1 MTQQKETQHQQVP
14 TIPPVRL
21 SPSSVREAPDLWAM
35 RYGTTSARALYL
47 HAPFCAQKCRYCD
60 FTSYATRENDPL
72 MSRYVMM
79 LQHQI
84 DHLGGIKLLEE
95 CSTIYVGGGT
105 PSMLGIWLGW
115 LCETATR
122 WCDAREVT
130 CEANPESL
138 TTEMLDVMVHNG
150 VTRVSM
156 GVQSLVDEE
165 LEALGR
171 IHDADRAR
179 EAVALAMD
187 AGLDVSVDLMC
198 GIPLQTEESWRETLA
213 GALELG
219 VSHVSVY
226 PLQLEE
232 GTPLERLVD
241 EGHLTVPDDDE
252 AARMMEIASDVLGAA
267 GLARYEVAS
276 YARGNGCIHN
286 RAYWCGQPYLGL
298 GTSAASMLTRQGYER
313 LRWAA
318 PQLPEMPDGAV
329 RARLVCRSG
338 RGELVYY
345 DSKLTGAMGEVRYEA
360 EFLTRRQALAED
372 LMLGSRMAT
381 GVAPALLELA
391 RADIGAAEVDA
402 AIAKAVSLGLAR
414 MASDGSL
421 VPTKDGWLRGNE
433 LYGLFWDLAGDEP
446 VVTVGC

>member
-1 MTQQKETQHQQVP
+1 MTQQKETQQKQIQHQQAP
-14 TIPPVRL
+14 TLPPVRL
-21 SPSSVREAPDLWAM
+21 TPSSVCEAPDLWAM

-47 HAPFCAQKCRYCD
+47 HVPFCAQKCRYCD
-60 FTSYATRENDPL
+60 FTSYATRESDPL
-72 MSRYVMM
+72 MRRYVMM

-105 PSMLGIWLGW
+105 PSMLGPWLGW

-138 TTEMLDVMVHNG
+138 TPEMLDVMVHNG

-179 EAVALAMD
+179 EAVSLAMG

-213 GALELG
+213 GVLELG
-219 VSHVSVY
+219 VDHVSVY

-241 EGHLTVPDDDE
+241 EGHLAVPDDDE

-276 YARGNGCIHN
+276 YARGAGCLHN
-286 RAYWCGQPYLGL
+286 RAYWTGQPYLGL

-318 PQLPEMPDGAV
+318 PQLPEMPSDAV

-345 DSKLTGAMGEVRYEA
+345 DSKLTGAMGEVRYKT

-372 LMLGSRMAT
+372 LMLGTRMAA
-381 GVAPALLELA
+381 GARPALIELS
-391 RADIGAAEVDA
+391 RETIGAAEVDA
-402 AIAKAVSLGLAR
+402 AIDEAVSLGLAR
-414 MASDGSL
+414 MTADGSL
-421 VPTKDGWLRGNE
+421 TPTHDGWLRGNE
-433 LYGLFWDLAGDEP
+433 LYGLLWDLASSG
-446 VVTVGC
+446 